1 MLLEGDRMRSL
12 ILKFFPALIAT
23 SLVLIACSAPVV
35 NAAPVAS
42 TTPTAIMAGS
52 KPPTSPESDEV
63 WDRIL
68 KNKKIV
74 VGSSWDYPPFGSV
87 NSDFQVVGFDI
98 ALIEEIGRRLQIPI
112 DIQNYAFEGLTDALQ
127 LNQIDLAVAAISV
140 TPERTQQMTFSPVYY
155 IDEAA
160 VLARNDSQVPEITN
174 FDNLAGFRVGV
185 ARGTTYEKMV
195 QHYLVDAGKMP
206 ADKMFRYAQSDD
218 AVRDLI
224 VRRVDVVL
232 LGQATANYYGSRE
245 DLKVAAVGFQK
256 QELAVAMRLGTPR
269 LNAEIARVIN
279 EMLKDGTIQRL
290 DQEYLKGKTAGMLST
305 LIPGYVSPSTPLPP
319 IPTTTPAKCVNGM
332 KYVADVTIP
341 DNNMQNPTFINPGTG
356 FAKVWRLQNTG
367 TCTWTPNYHLAYAY
381 GNVSAAQMNGQSV
394 PIPFNVAPGQN
405 VDVSVNLVAPNEHST
420 YQGFWQ
426 MESDAGNRF
435 GRTIWV
441 GITTRVNQ
449 PAPVATNLPS
459 GNSCTVSIESP
470 ADSININNAFDT
482 VWIVKNA
489 SGQDWVSDSVD
500 YKYISGTAMHE
511 KAAYDLP
518 QTVKNGESV
527 KIIVDMIAP
536 DKPGNYSTNWAIVA
550 GGKTF
555 CSLGIT
561 VSVIQ

>member
-1 MLLEGDRMRSL
+1 MRSL